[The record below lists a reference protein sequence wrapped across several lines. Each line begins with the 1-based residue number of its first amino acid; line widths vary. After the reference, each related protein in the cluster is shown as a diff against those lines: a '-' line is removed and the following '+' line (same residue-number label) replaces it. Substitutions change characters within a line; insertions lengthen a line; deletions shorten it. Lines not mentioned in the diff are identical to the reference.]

1 MFPPH
6 SAGFAIYGFL
16 RTPDDFWESIFACIQ
31 VGGDTDTVAAMC
43 GALAGA
49 YAGYEKIAS
58 ARPDA
63 GHVLS
68 AIQDS
73 EAPGTADVPALRKL
87 AKGLY
92 DVAVGAPATP
102 SWVAKTQQPRM

>member
-1 MFPPH
+1 MH
-6 SAGFAIYGFL
+6 MWTDGFL

>member
-1 MFPPH
+1 MQTRPQ
-6 SAGFAIYGFL
+6 AFL
-16 RTPDDFWESIFACIQ
+16 RTPDDFWESIFACIE
-31 VGGDTDTVAAMC
+31 VGGDTDTVAASC

-49 YAGYEKIAS
+49 YVGLAAIEA

-63 GHVLS
+63 GHVLT

-87 AKGLY
+87 AKRLY
-92 DVAVGAPATP
+92 EVAVGAPATP